1 VDAPPVAAAVPQLRD
16 AADGAVTSGDPPA
29 MALSNNAKTAL
40 VLASI
45 VAVFFLGIMLKYWL
59 LR

>member
-1 VDAPPVAAAVPQLRD
+1 MDQHTAR
-16 AADGAVTSGDPPA
+16 
-29 MALSNNAKTAL
+29 NNRITAL

-45 VAVFFLGIMLKYWL
+45 VAVFFFGIMLKYLL

>member
-1 VDAPPVAAAVPQLRD
+1 VDQQ
-16 AADGAVTSGDPPA
+16 TSR
-29 MALSNNAKTAL
+29 NNRITAL

-45 VAVFFLGIMLKYWL
+45 VAMFFFGIMLKYLL

>member
-1 VDAPPVAAAVPQLRD
+1 MS
-16 AADGAVTSGDPPA
+16 GARHGG
-29 MALSNNAKTAL
+29 MALSDNVKTAL

-45 VAVFFLGIMLKYWL
+45 VAVFFFGIMLKYWW